1 MMAADVLNPKVKEAI
16 FEAVRERDQP
26 IEVAKR
32 IEAWVTQIANGNVG
46 LEKPD
51 DYESHLEHALSA
63 VRLVDTQNNGG
74 DNDLDRDE

>member
-1 MMAADVLNPKVKEAI
+1 MAADILNQKVKEAI

-32 IEAWVTQIANGNVG
+32 IEAWVTQIAKGNEG

-51 DYESHLEHALSA
+51 DYQSHLEHALSV
-63 VRLVDTQNNGG
+63 VRLGDIENG
-74 DNDLDRDE
+74 DDDESEDDQ